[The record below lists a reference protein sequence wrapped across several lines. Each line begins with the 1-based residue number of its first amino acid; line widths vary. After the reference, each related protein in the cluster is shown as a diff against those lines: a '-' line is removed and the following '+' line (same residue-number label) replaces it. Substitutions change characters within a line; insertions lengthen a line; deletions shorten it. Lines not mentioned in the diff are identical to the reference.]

1 MCSYTDFEIFVTVS
15 VMRDVYRMPAVLK
28 IVVVISY
35 VDVLPGQRIIFGFF
49 NLDSDHILDDF
60 NLS

>member
-35 VDVLPGQRIIFGFF
+35 VDVLPGQRIIFGFL
-49 NLDSDHILDDF
+49 NLDSR
-60 NLS
+60 